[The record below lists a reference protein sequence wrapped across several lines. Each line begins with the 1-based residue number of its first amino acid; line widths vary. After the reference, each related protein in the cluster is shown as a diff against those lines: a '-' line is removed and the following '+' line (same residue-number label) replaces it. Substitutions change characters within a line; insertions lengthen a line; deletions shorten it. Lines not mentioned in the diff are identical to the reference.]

1 MKGSNFQRFTQAV
14 TFTPK
19 FFDKHL
25 SVSINLKATENKNK
39 YVSTGAI
46 NAAAAFDP
54 TKPVHFYNA
63 DGSIDY
69 NKYNGYFQW
78 LNPDGSI
85 NRNGSENPVSR
96 LSGYWDETQ
105 VFRSFGNM
113 QLD

>member
-1 MKGSNFQRFTQAV
+1 MINILSAYTDQNGTLKGSNFQRFTQAV

-96 LSGYWDETQ
+96 LLG
-105 VFRSFGNM
+105 
-113 QLD
+113 